1 MTAVSVYLLVDAD
14 AAFAACLN
22 GNPGWAGALIAAGDF
37 NCDLSHPRDERD
49 AAVAA
54 AVHGW
59 AVRRGLV
66 AVGADGPTRRSLRGG
81 APSKLD
87 WAA

>member
-1 MTAVSVYLLVDAD
+1 MTAASIYLPVDAD

-22 GNPGWAGALIAAGDF
+22 GIPEWAGCVAAAGDL
-37 NCDLSHPRDERD
+37 NCDLCEPRDDRD
-49 AAVAA
+49 ANVAA

-59 AVRRGLV
+59 AARRGLV

-81 APSKLD
+81 L
-87 WAA
+87 